1 MNRIISCLIL
11 AFLLVKISEAQTA
24 FRVERSGSGKPV
36 LFLPGFGSS
45 GKVWDQVVLKFPGHE
60 SLTLTY
66 AGFDGV
72 GSIGF
77 PWYGQISTELIN
89 FVEDN
94 NLKELTIV
102 GHSMGGNLALEL
114 VRALPD
120 RIDRLVLVDAL
131 ACMREVMMP
140 GVAAGALSYDSPYNE
155 QLLKMSPAD
164 FQAYAGQMAQGMA
177 TDTQDQQQLKDW
189 MLAADRETFV
199 KGYTDLLKVDLRA
212 GLDSIETPVLILV
225 ADQPYGDQ
233 AMETMK
239 NQYSGLPNKEF
250 KMAKNSRH
258 FIMMDQPQWLVQE
271 LHRFIER

>member
-1 MNRIISCLIL
+1 MKRIISCLIL

-24 FRVERSGSGKPV
+24 FRVEWSGSGKPV

-45 GKVWDQVVLKFPGHE
+45 GKVWDQVVLKFPDHE

-131 ACMREVMMP
+131 ACMGEVMMP

-239 NQYSGLPNKEF
+239 NQYNGLPNKEF